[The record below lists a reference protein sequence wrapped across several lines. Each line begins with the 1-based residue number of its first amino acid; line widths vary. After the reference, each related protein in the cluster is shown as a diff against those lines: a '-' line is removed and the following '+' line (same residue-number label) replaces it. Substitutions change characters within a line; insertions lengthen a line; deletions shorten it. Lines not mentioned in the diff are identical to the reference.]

1 VTGAVD
7 DPRALPTAAD
17 VEGAAARIA
26 GLVHRTPVLT
36 CQALDLWSGA
46 QVFLKAEHLQKVG
59 AFKARGA
66 TNAVWSLTDAEAGD
80 GVAAHSSGNHAAAL
94 AWAAGTRGVPCRVVM
109 PSDAPAVKLAAARD
123 YGAEVVLCDPT
134 VAARESTLT
143 ELRRRTGATE
153 VHPYDDP
160 RVIAGAGTA
169 ALELLEQVG
178 DLDAV
183 VVPIGG
189 GGLFS
194 GTAIWLRAVA
204 PRVEVWAA
212 EPSGA
217 DDAARSLE
225 AGELVPQLQPDT
237 MADGLRTSLS
247 PRTFRALSELGDG
260 VVTVDDALTLGAMEL
275 LWTRAKQVVEPS
287 GAVALAAM
295 ANGRFAGR
303 RVGVVLSGGNVE
315 PERALGW
322 MLAEAPSPGRGGLGT
337 TPPRPTD
344 WGP

>member
-1 VTGAVD
+1 VTGTAD

-17 VEGAAARIA
+17 VERAAARLA

-36 CQALDLWSGA
+36 CEALDRWSGA

-66 TNAVWSLTDAEAGD
+66 TNAVWSLSDAEAGD

-94 AWAAGTRGVPCRVVM
+94 AWAAATRGVPCRVVM
-109 PSDAPAVKLAAARD
+109 PSDAPVVKLAATRA
-123 YGAEVVLCDPT
+123 YGAEVVLCEPT
-134 VAARESTLT
+134 VAARESTLA
-143 ELRRRTGATE
+143 ELLGQTGATE
-153 VHPYDDP
+153 VHPYDDV
-160 RVIAGAGTA
+160 RVIAGAGTV
-169 ALELLEQVG
+169 ALELLEQVD
-178 DLDAV
+178 DLDVV

-194 GTAIWLRAVA
+194 GTAIWLRSIA
-204 PRVEVWAA
+204 PRVELWAA

-225 AGELVPQLQPDT
+225 AGELVPQLRPDT
-237 MADGLRTSLS
+237 LADGLRTSLS
-247 PRTFRALSELGDG
+247 PRTFRALSELADG

-287 GAVALAAM
+287 GAIALAAM

-322 MLAEAPSPGRGGLGT
+322 TSVTTPSPERSGLGT
-337 TPPRPTD
+337 TRPRPTD
-344 WGP
+344 W